1 MTYVWYKTANNVS
14 SYLVASMSASS
25 TTIIVNDWNI
35 FPSEFPYL
43 LTIEQQNNAWQTTTR
58 EIVKVTAKNS
68 NTLTVERAVESC
80 VSDDTASVKTMTQ
93 TAHNFDANSVVSL
106 SMTAGTLKD
115 VQDELTS
122 QWSRIS
128 TAENDITTLTWL
140 ITTLEED
147 IQNL

>member
-25 TTIIVNDWNI
+25 TSIIVNDWTI

-43 LTIEQQNNAWQTTTR
+43 LTIEQQNNAWQTTIR
-58 EIVKVTAKNS
+58 EIVKVTAKTW

-80 VSDDTASVKTMTQ
+80 VSDDTKNPKTVSQ
-93 TAHNFDANSVVSL
+93 TPHNFDANSAVSL

-122 QWSRIS
+122 QSNRIS
-128 TAENDITTLTWL
+128 TAEDNITTLTWL
-140 ITTLEED
+140 ITTLEND